1 MSERLIALCALSLL
15 ALACS
20 KDEPPA
26 DGPDTGVATAARVK
40 GRLRMKLKMRLPNAK
55 GEYLESQRAK
65 LTEFGVTL
73 APDYSEAAFDSTPI
87 GWPVKLGDT
96 LTFVQSDG
104 TFAGE
109 PSAGATEWTLFDPT
123 AEPYPSGV
131 WFKGKIADLVA
142 DDKEPPITEIP
153 VRFRGGCGMDGP
165 EPADQAAVCGA
176 VAAPTPKSLELPG
189 AGHGCGHHAAAPAG
203 HEVAHHVPPV
213 PADTLMSSYPPLDQK
228 ACRDKNG
235 FAAGA
240 LIAGGFDLNKDAR
253 FVAYLGSTCHGFV
266 LRGCCVSEGGT
277 VAEFL
282 GVSSLPDRS
291 CPEIHHGRQC
301 QELSLGDLVL
311 TPATREF
318 EVGTLEEV
326 PIAVHNNGCFGYT
339 TITLTNRRDA
349 LGGTMVGPHLDGV
362 RLKHWESPGSTDYF
376 NMTYKADRDVTYRP
390 PRCVPQAQRFKV
402 DQFEFAVDGTI
413 LSRVFRLKQTNLYRF
428 TSGVSEGMVFSADRV
443 TISGPE
449 PGCPGQQHVHQLNPC
464 TLAMDDP
471 APDGCG
477 HGAVVPVTP

>member
-1 MSERLIALCALSLL
+1 MSERLIALCALSML

-20 KDEPPA
+20 KDEAPA
-26 DGPDTGVATAARVK
+26 ESPDAGVAAGVRLK
-40 GRLRMKLKMRLPNAK
+40 GRLRMKLKMRLPNAQ
-55 GEYLESQRAK
+55 GEFLEANRAK

-73 APDYSEAAFDSTPI
+73 ATDYSEAAFDSTPVA
-87 GWPVKLGDT
+87 WPVKLGDT

-104 TFAGE
+104 TFAGV
-109 PSAGATEWTLFDPT
+109 PSPGATEWTLFDPT

-131 WFKGKIADLVA
+131 WFKGKISELVP
-142 DDKEPPITEIP
+142 DGKDPPITDIP
-153 VRFRGGCGMDGP
+153 VRFQGGCGMDGA
-165 EPADQAAVCGA
+165 EPADQ
-176 VAAPTPKSLELPG
+176 VAACGEVAKPTPKSLPLPSE
-189 AGHGCGHHAAAPAG
+189 GHGCGHHPAG
-203 HEVAHHVPPV
+203 HDVAHHVPPV
-213 PADTLMSSYPPLDQK
+213 PTDKLMSSYPPLDQK

-240 LIAGGFDLNKDAR
+240 LVSRGFDINKDAR
-253 FVAYLGSTCHGFV
+253 FVAYLGSTCHAFV

-282 GVSSLPDRS
+282 GVSDLPDRS

-311 TPATREF
+311 TPAVREH
-318 EVGTLEEV
+318 EVGTLDEV

-339 TITLTNRRDA
+339 TIIPITDPRNA
-349 LGGTMVGPHLDGV
+349 LGGTMVSPHLDGV

-376 NMTYKADRDVTYRP
+376 NMTYKADRDVVYRP
-390 PRCVPQAQRFKV
+390 PRCVPQAKRFKV
-402 DQFEFAVDGTI
+402 DEFQFIVDGTV
-413 LSRVFRLKQTNLYRF
+413 LDRVFRLKQTNLYRF

-443 TISGPE
+443 KIAGPE
-449 PGCPGQQHVHQLNPC
+449 PGCPGKQHVHQLNPC

-477 HGAVVPVTP
+477 HGSVEPVAP